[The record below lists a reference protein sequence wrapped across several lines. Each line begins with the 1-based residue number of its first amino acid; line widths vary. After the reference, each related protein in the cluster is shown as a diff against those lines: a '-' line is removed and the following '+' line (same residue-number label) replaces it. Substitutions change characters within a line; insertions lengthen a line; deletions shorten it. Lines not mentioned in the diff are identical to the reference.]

1 MGDTDNPKKC
11 CISGCATAVPK
22 ELTTEALCVSHF
34 LLAAESDCAAIRREK
49 LPDEPDA
56 ARRIEIDDYVATSAM
71 KLARLGTGSQRLSDE
86 TKKRILTTFH
96 TLMILRENLDRDSD
110 RFRPRR
116 QNKKSDSPSELVAA

>member
-1 MGDTDNPKKC
+1 MGDTNNPKKC
-11 CISGCATAVPK
+11 CISGCATAVPQ
-22 ELTTEALCVSHF
+22 ELMTEALCVSHF

-56 ARRIEIDDYVATSAM
+56 ARRIEIDDYVAASAM

>member
-1 MGDTDNPKKC
+1 
-11 CISGCATAVPK
+11 
-22 ELTTEALCVSHF
+22 
-34 LLAAESDCAAIRREK
+34 LAAESDCAAIRREK
-49 LPDEPDA
+49 LPDEPNA
-56 ARRIEIDDYVATSAM
+56 ARRIEIDDYVAASAM

-110 RFRPRR
+110 RFWPRR

>member
-11 CISGCATAVPK
+11 CISGCMTAVPQ
-22 ELTTEALCVSHF
+22 ELKTEALCVSHF
-34 LLAAESDCAAIRREK
+34 LSGAESSCAAIRRET

-56 ARRIEIDDYVATSAM
+56 PRRIEIQDYVATSAM